1 MSYKVRHKPTLLL
14 LLRSSNSSPRYLS
27 KRKKKNNNE
36 NLCLQKDFNVN
47 VYKNFYIIYKNRDNP
62 NVYQET
68 NEKQINSAKRNEML
82 IFISM
87 NKKH

>member
-1 MSYKVRHKPTLLL
+1 MATSCKVRHKPM
-14 LLRSSNSSPRYLS
+14 LRPSNSSPRYLS
-27 KRKKKNNNE
+27 KRNE

-68 NEKQINSAKRNEML
+68 NERQINSAKRNEML
-82 IFISM
+82 TFISM
-87 NKKH
+87 SKKH

>member
-14 LLRSSNSSPRYLS
+14 LLRSSNSSPRYLY
-27 KRKKKNNNE
+27 KKTK

-47 VYKNFYIIYKNRDNP
+47 FYKNFYIIYKNRGNP

-87 NKKH
+87 NKNH